1 MYRIELSYYHQYIS
15 KSKDSGDRSQW
26 YILHSHYSV
35 LYTEALAYR
44 ILNIFYVI
52 FMVNYQQA

>member
-1 MYRIELSYYHQYIS
+1 MYRIELSCYHLYIS
-15 KSKDSGDRSQW
+15 KSKDSGGRSQW
-26 YILHSHYSV
+26 YILHSHYSA

-52 FMVNYQQA
+52 FLVSYQQA